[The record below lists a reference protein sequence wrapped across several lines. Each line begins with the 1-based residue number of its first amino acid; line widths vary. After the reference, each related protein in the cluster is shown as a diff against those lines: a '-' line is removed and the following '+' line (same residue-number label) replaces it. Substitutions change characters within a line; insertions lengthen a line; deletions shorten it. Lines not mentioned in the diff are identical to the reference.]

1 MPGRDASHGRSRHRQ
16 STQKTA
22 IMRNTTGNVL
32 TLTTFGESHGVALGG
47 VLDGFPAGIAIDEGR
62 VQSQLDRRRPGQS
75 RLTTPRD
82 EADQIEFLS
91 GIYNG
96 VSLGTPVAFAVRNH
110 NAKSSDY
117 DDLAHVYRPSHADYT
132 FDKKYGLRDAR
143 GGGRSSARETVARV
157 AAGALAMQALE
168 KLGVSITAYT
178 QQIGT
183 AKTEHHYDELDLQR
197 VDDNEVRCP
206 DEIAAKRMVAEIE
219 KAKAAHD
226 TLGGV
231 IGCLARGVPAGL
243 GDPVFGK
250 LQARLAA
257 AMMSINAA
265 KGFEYGLG
273 FGFAGRLGSQTLDN
287 FVVADGGTVRTKTNY
302 SGGIQGGISNG
313 EDIYFSVAFK
323 PIATM
328 ARDMATVDDQG
339 HAVTIHPGGRHDVC
353 VVPRAVPIV
362 EAMAALVLLDSYLLD
377 KTVHL

>member
-1 MPGRDASHGRSRHRQ
+1 MRATARAGIDSP
-16 STQKTA
+16 QKTA

-47 VLDGFPAGIAIDEGR
+47 VLDGFPAGIAIDEER
-62 VQSQLDRRRPGQS
+62 VQNQLNRRRPGQS

-96 VSLGTPVAFAVRNH
+96 VSLGTPIAFAVRNN
-110 NAKSSDY
+110 NARSSDY

-178 QQIGT
+178 RQIGT
-183 AKTEHHYDELDLQR
+183 VKIECSHDELDLQR

-206 DEIAAKRMVAEIE
+206 DEIAAKRMEAEIE

-231 IGCLARGVPAGL
+231 IGCVARGVPVGL

-257 AMMSINAA
+257 AMMSVNAA

-273 FGFAGRLGSQTLDN
+273 FGFADRLGSQTLDN

-328 ARDMATVDDQG
+328 ARDIATVDDQG
-339 HAVTIHPGGRHDVC
+339 RAVTIHPGGRHDVC
-353 VVPRAVPIV
+353 VVPRAVLIV

>member
-1 MPGRDASHGRSRHRQ
+1 MRATARAGIDSP
-16 STQKTA
+16 QKTA

-47 VLDGFPAGIAIDEGR
+47 VLDGFPAGIAIDEER
-62 VQSQLDRRRPGQS
+62 VQNQLNRRRPGQS

-96 VSLGTPVAFAVRNH
+96 VSLGTPIAFAVRNN
-110 NAKSSDY
+110 NARSSDY

-178 QQIGT
+178 RQIGT
-183 AKTEHHYDELDLQR
+183 VKIECSHDELDLQR

-206 DEIAAKRMVAEIE
+206 DEIAAKRMEAEIE

-231 IGCLARGVPAGL
+231 IGCVARGVPVGL

-257 AMMSINAA
+257 AMMSVNAA

-273 FGFAGRLGSQTLDN
+273 FGFADRLGSQTLDN

-328 ARDMATVDDQG
+328 ARDIATVDDQG
-339 HAVTIHPGGRHDVC
+339 RAVTIHPGGRHDVC

>member
-1 MPGRDASHGRSRHRQ
+1 MRATARAGIDSP
-16 STQKTA
+16 QKTA

-47 VLDGFPAGIAIDEGR
+47 VLDGFPAGIAIDEER
-62 VQSQLDRRRPGQS
+62 VQNQLNRRRPGQS

-96 VSLGTPVAFAVRNH
+96 VSLGTPIAFAVRNN
-110 NAKSSDY
+110 NARSSDY

-178 QQIGT
+178 RQIGT
-183 AKTEHHYDELDLQR
+183 VKIECSHDELDLQR

-206 DEIAAKRMVAEIE
+206 DEIAAKRMEAEIE

-226 TLGGV
+226 TLGGA
-231 IGCLARGVPAGL
+231 IGCVARGVPVGL

-257 AMMSINAA
+257 AMMSVNAA

-273 FGFAGRLGSQTLDN
+273 FGFADRLGSQTLDN

-328 ARDMATVDDQG
+328 ARDIATVDDQG
-339 HAVTIHPGGRHDVC
+339 RAVTIHPGGRHDVC